1 MQLFD
6 NAQVRHLLKEDA
18 KKSGRATPRD
28 LETPFG
34 QTIDK
39 ASAVAGYMDGTT
51 KISSKSVDALR
62 SWLNCTAMK
71 SPIEHIPRD
80 FVNSNGKILMELI
93 ETLTGRNVPGKV
105 TKLSPNKREQ
115 PQQLFKQYEEC
126 LAHLKGHG
134 ALLNHIRP
142 EALLSKH
149 HYVHICSHREATKL
163 TPSQLL
169 VRKKELEK
177 EHKECLSYHG

>member
-1 MQLFD
+1 M
-6 NAQVRHLLKEDA
+6 R

-71 SPIEHIPRD
+71 SPIVHIPRD
-80 FVNSNGKILMELI
+80 FVNSNGKILIELI
-93 ETLTGRNVPGKV
+93 ETLTGRNVPESHEIISKQE
-105 TKLSPNKREQ
+105 RA
-115 PQQLFKQYEEC
+115 PQQLLKQYEEC

-134 ALLNHIRP
+134 
-142 EALLSKH
+142 S
-149 HYVHICSHREATKL
+149 ATEPYK
-163 TPSQLL
+163 T
-169 VRKKELEK
+169 
-177 EHKECLSYHG
+177 